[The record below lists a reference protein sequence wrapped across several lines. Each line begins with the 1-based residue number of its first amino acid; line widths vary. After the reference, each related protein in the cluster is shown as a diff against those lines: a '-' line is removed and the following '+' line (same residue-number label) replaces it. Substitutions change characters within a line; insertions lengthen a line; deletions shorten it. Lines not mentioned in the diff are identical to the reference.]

1 MRTQRDPPNHP
12 SPLTHLPF
20 APAKTPGVSS
30 PRLRESGDS
39 LNPRFIPTGDTMKIS
54 RAILGA
60 TLLTASA
67 VYAATRPAPSQDV
80 TKVAGDSHTVLFE
93 NDQVRVLAVHFKPG
107 QVASMHSHPANVS
120 YFLTDGKLKIT
131 LPDGKVIERS
141 PKAGTA
147 GWSEAVTH
155 AAENIGATDF
165 QQVQVELKTPAPKIV
180 PTN

>member
-1 MRTQRDPPNHP
+1 
-12 SPLTHLPF
+12 
-20 APAKTPGVSS
+20 
-30 PRLRESGDS
+30 
-39 LNPRFIPTGDTMKIS
+39 MKIS

-80 TKVAGDSHTVLFE
+80 TKVAGDSHTVIFE
-93 NDQVRVLAVHFKPG
+93 TEHVRVLAVHFKPG
-107 QVASMHSHPANVS
+107 QVAPMHSHPENVS
-120 YFLTDGKLKIT
+120 YYMTDGKLKIT

-147 GWSEAVTH
+147 GWSDAITH
-155 AAENIGATDF
+155 SAENIGTTDF
-165 QQVQVELKTPAPKIV
+165 QQVQIELKAPVAKVV